1 MFTDHQTE
9 MLKAKL
15 DAAHVKTRS
24 QAGRSLSYIEA
35 WQATA
40 EANTVFG
47 FSGWD
52 SETLDLRVVAEG
64 PREIGQRREPGFG
77 VSYTCRVRVTVRAGG
92 EIVTRDGIGAGHGID
107 RDLGQAHESAAKE
120 AESDALKRALKSF
133 GWRFGLALYDKDKEH
148 VETHRAN
155 GRANGPGAT
164 PAAPLEAGGVTSP
177 MPPAPRQRSRSAVNP
192 ETGHRIDP
200 DSAAQFRKTQWLP
213 FEDRVQG
220 FEDGRDLEGLKAW
233 FASYGVNKRI
243 ASWGEEWRD
252 AAQQRFELACQKIEE
267 RERA

>member
-1 MFTDHQTE
+1 MFTDDQTE

-15 DAAHVKTRS
+15 DGAHVKTRS

-92 EIVTRDGIGAGHGID
+92 EIVVREGVGAGHGID

-164 PAAPLEAGGVTSP
+164 PAASLEAGGATSP
-177 MPPAPRQRSRSAVNP
+177 MPPAPRQQS
-192 ETGHRIDP
+192 
-200 DSAAQFRKTQWLP
+200 SAA
-213 FEDRVQG
+213 
-220 FEDGRDLEGLKAW
+220 
-233 FASYGVNKRI
+233 SKRNG
-243 ASWGEEWRD
+243 SW
-252 AAQQRFELACQKIEE
+252 QRFTEKLESFTDIDELENWWSDGDTQAKIAMLPDAWQEQAHE
-267 RERA
+267 AYEKRQEALLNAGRP